1 MATLTVE
8 YFKKN
13 YESLKDIPDDDVAN
27 VLHRLKEDWI
37 TTTTSLESVSR
48 DGLIQKNYPL
58 MFVNALKPEE
68 VGLRQHQKQ
77 QQQKQQAN
85 DSEDMKRKIEN
96 IEKMMIESKTD
107 DRNMSK
113 ANTEFATDLLTG
125 LSISWRNA
133 YANMN
138 VGVGSVVGNFEWEQA
153 LLTGGT
159 GKLSEND
166 GTPSA
171 LKWLFGKLDQALAV
185 DGKKLGIRDVKGK
198 KLAPIKADRKVANGK
213 SDGCVAEES
222 ILALCER
229 SQESFYTYGMALVE
243 MKTDRTPMNK
253 AQMLLQLAA
262 FSRESVWGQSTIL
275 LGTDGNTKWYLVQ
288 FEALNSMLI
297 TQYVDGRECLNE
309 FESLLKSLKTREA
322 KLRDSKRAKL
332 APVLE
337 EQFQSEHHLPGA
349 STPGTASLAWTD
361 GAGEGQDAVDKAI
374 ENEALLH
381 RLANAL
387 AESPLSDGVRPS
399 LPEWSLAKNVV
410 PSYYT

>member
-1 MATLTVE
+1 MVDSVDACLLKLYICLSFTHFENHQILEPLCAYRPQYARPPLHPNSVE
-8 YFKKN
+8 PTKN
-13 YESLKDIPDDDVAN
+13 HDTHNIMSG
-27 VLHRLKEDWI
+27 
-37 TTTTSLESVSR
+37 TTNDEM
-48 DGLIQKNYPL
+48 N
-58 MFVNALKPEE
+58 E
-68 VGLRQHQKQ
+68 
-77 QQQKQQAN
+77 QQKQQAN

-133 YANMN
+133 VANMN

-166 GTPSA
+166 GTPLA

-213 SDGCVAEES
+213 SDGCVTEES
-222 ILALCER
+222 MLVLCER

-275 LGTDGNTKWYLVQ
+275 LGTDGNKKWYLVQ

-297 TQYVDGRECLNE
+297 TQYYDGRECLNE
-309 FESLLKSLKTREA
+309 FESLL
-322 KLRDSKRAKL
+322 
-332 APVLE
+332 
-337 EQFQSEHHLPGA
+337 
-349 STPGTASLAWTD
+349 
-361 GAGEGQDAVDKAI
+361 
-374 ENEALLH
+374 
-381 RLANAL
+381 
-387 AESPLSDGVRPS
+387 
-399 LPEWSLAKNVV
+399 
-410 PSYYT
+410 